1 MKRIL
6 LTCVMLVFAVFTTTA
21 LAQNRTV
28 SGKVTGSDDGLPLP
42 QVSIFLKGTTQGTPT
57 NADGTYSISVPADGG
72 TLVYRFLGYVTQ
84 EKVIDNQSVIN
95 ISLVPDATSLGEI
108 VVTGVATAIPS
119 KKLAFSVSSVSEE
132 LIQQVPQSNAG
143 SAVRGK
149 VAGVKVRQGGAP
161 LSNPTFQIRGAN
173 QLRTSNAPLIV
184 VDGILIEGSLSDINM
199 QDVENI
205 EVLKGA
211 SAASL
216 YGSRAANGVVAITT
230 RRGNNLAEGVINI
243 RWRNEFGAESLYNS
257 RAPQKTGSHHFEM
270 NADGSI
276 KTSSDPNGFTL
287 GQDDP
292 DLIQDNPFPN
302 GTVDH
307 LDQFFTGTNF
317 WTSYLQ
323 VTSNYG
329 SGNIAASFENTL
341 TGGVVPMNDGASRQN
356 LRVNLDQNI
365 TDKLKL
371 SVSTLYGIRNRDL
384 NYTGGGGTRGALR
397 NLFMMDPSAD
407 LLEDN
412 FDGTPYRW
420 NVNKFS
426 NSESN
431 PLYTLSRL
439 TDEFRQNRFLANV
452 RLNYE
457 IAAGFNV
464 EYAVSMDR
472 SDSHSY
478 TYLPKGHLD
487 ISAGNSPILG
497 SRSDSFNESTA
508 IISTATLSYV
518 KSFNDWNVRSRLFYQ
533 YEDRQTEGWGL
544 GAREQSASGIAS
556 YNNFVTTNPLS
567 SSASQVTASNFAAAV
582 SGDYQDKYIADLV
595 VRYEGVSLFGA
606 DQRWQTFFRGSFNY
620 RITEDVDIPGF
631 QELSLRGSY
640 GTSGNRP
647 GFSDQYEQFGLSAG
661 NISANGTLGNSNLK
675 NSITTEYEISLRAD
689 FLDRFSALLSYSNQE
704 TKDQILTVPISGAG
718 SGGFSSQIAN
728 AGTVEGQSYELTL
741 DYEAIK
747 TDKVGL
753 TFGLVLDR
761 FTGEIT
767 EFNRRDQ
774 IVGLNIWREGSKIGD
789 IYGEAYAQTIDQ
801 LSTDASGFVL
811 NDPFRSDGVAADYSV
826 NADGFVVHTASIGT
840 AQESVLRLTTDGGVP
855 LNDVLLGNATPD
867 FNLGLNTTFRY
878 KDLSIYMLWTHQSGG
893 LIYNQSNQWL
903 ARDLLNPMFDQAGV
917 ADGAKK
923 TTAYYLSIYNVNRSN
938 AFFLEDAT
946 NTRLAELAINYNIN
960 KNALDRMGLGNVFKA
975 AKVSII
981 GRNLLLLSDY
991 TGFDP
996 EVGNLQRPVDD
1007 FSYPLVRSFT
1017 GSIDLTF

>member
-6 LTCVMLVFAVFTTTA
+6 LTCVMLVFAVLTTSA

-57 NADGTYSISVPADGG
+57 NADGTYSISVPSSGG

-84 EKVIDNQSVIN
+84 EIAIGNQSVIN
-95 ISLVPDATSLGEI
+95 VSLVPDATSLGEV
-108 VVTGVATAIPS
+108 VVTGVAAATPE
-119 KKLAFSVSSVSEE
+119 KKLAFSVSKVDKE
-132 LIQQVPQSNAG
+132 LLQQVPQANA
-143 SAVRGK
+143 ANAINGK
-149 VAGVKVRQGGAP
+149 VAGVRFRRGNGGILAGAT
-161 LSNPTFQIRGAN
+161 LQIRGAS

-184 VDGILIEGSLSDINM
+184 VDGILIEGSLQDINM

-216 YGSRAANGVVAITT
+216 YGSRAANGVISIQTNSGAKAGAVPT
-230 RRGNNLAEGVINI
+230 I
-243 RWRNEFGAESLYNS
+243 RFRNEFGAEFLYSS
-257 RAPQKTGSHHFEM
+257 RAPEKTGSHHFAT
-270 NADGSI
+270 NPDGSI
-276 KTSSDPNGFTL
+276 VTANDPNGFNL

-292 DLIQDNPFPN
+292 DLLQDNAFPG

-307 LDQFFTGTNF
+307 LDQFFKGTNY

-329 SGNIAASFENTL
+329 SGNIAASFENTS
-341 TGGVVPMNDGASRQN
+341 TGGLLPLVDGDSRQN
-356 LRVNLDQNI
+356 LRVNLDQDI

-371 SVSTLYGIRNRDL
+371 SVRTLYGIRNRDL
-384 NYTGGGGTRGALR
+384 SWQGGLGTRGALR

-407 LLEDN
+407 LTEDN
-412 FDGTPYRW
+412 IDGTPYRW

-439 TDEFRQNRFLANV
+439 TRDFRQTRFLTNL

-457 IAAGFNV
+457 IAEGLNV
-464 EYAVSMDR
+464 EYSASIDKL
-472 SDSHSY
+472 DNHTF

-487 ISAGNSPILG
+487 ISAGNNPTLG
-497 SRSDSFNESTA
+497 QRADAFTDQTA
-508 IISTATLSYV
+508 IISTTTLSYV
-518 KSFNDWNVRSRLFYQ
+518 KSFNDWNVRSRAFYQ
-533 YEDRQTEGWGL
+533 YEDNQRETWGL
-544 GAREQSASGIAS
+544 SAQDQQATGILT
-556 YNNFVTTNPLS
+556 YNNFLTTNPLTS
-567 SSASQVTASNFAAAV
+567 GETQITAHNFAAAL
-582 SGDYQDKYIADLV
+582 SGDYQNKYIADLI

-620 RITEDVDIPGF
+620 RISEDVDIPGF
-631 QELSLRGSY
+631 QELSIRGSY

-647 GFSDQYEQFGLSAG
+647 NFADQYEQFGVTAG
-661 NISANGTLGNSNLK
+661 AISANGTLGNSELK
-675 NSITTEYEISLRAD
+675 NSVTTEYEISLRAD
-689 FLDRFSALLSYSNQE
+689 FLDKFSALLSYSNSTTE
-704 TKDQILTVPISGAG
+704 DQILTVPISGAA
-718 SGGFSSQIAN
+718 SGGFSQRIAN
-728 AGTVEGQSYELTL
+728 AGTVEGNSIELTL

-753 TFGLVLDR
+753 TFGLVFDR
-761 FTGEIT
+761 YQGEIT
-767 EFNRRDQ
+767 EFDRRDQ
-774 IVGLNIWREGSKIGD
+774 VVGLNIWREGSKIGD
-789 IYGEAYAQTIDQ
+789 IYGEQYARS
-801 LSTDASGFVL
+801 LSELTVDGAGNVL
-811 NDPFRSDGVAADYSV
+811 NDPFRQDGVIGDYSI

-840 AQESVLRLTTDGGVP
+840 NQESVLRKTDDNGVV
-855 LNDVLLGNATPD
+855 LNDILLGNATPD

-878 KDLSIYMLWTHQSGG
+878 KDLSVFMLWTHQSGG

-903 ARDLLNPMFDQAGV
+903 SRDLLHPMFDQAGI
-917 ADGAKK
+917 ADGSKK

-938 AFFLEDAT
+938 DFYLEDAT

-975 AKVSII
+975 AKLSII
-981 GRNLLLLSDY
+981 GRNLLILSDY

-996 EVGNLQRPVDD
+996 EVGNLQRPVDN
-1007 FSYPLVRSFT
+1007 FTYPLVRTFT

>member
-84 EKVIDNQSVIN
+84 EKVIGNQSVIN
-95 ISLVPDATSLGEI
+95 VSLVPDATSLGEI

-132 LIQQVPQSNAG
+132 LIQQVPQSSAG

-457 IAAGFNV
+457 IAEGFNV
-464 EYAVSMDR
+464 EYAISMDR

-478 TYLPKGHLD
+478 TYLPK
-487 ISAGNSPILG
+487 
-497 SRSDSFNESTA
+497 
-508 IISTATLSYV
+508 AT
-518 KSFNDWNVRSRLFYQ
+518 
-533 YEDRQTEGWGL
+533 
-544 GAREQSASGIAS
+544 
-556 YNNFVTTNPLS
+556 
-567 SSASQVTASNFAAAV
+567 
-582 SGDYQDKYIADLV
+582 
-595 VRYEGVSLFGA
+595 
-606 DQRWQTFFRGSFNY
+606 
-620 RITEDVDIPGF
+620 
-631 QELSLRGSY
+631 
-640 GTSGNRP
+640 
-647 GFSDQYEQFGLSAG
+647 
-661 NISANGTLGNSNLK
+661 
-675 NSITTEYEISLRAD
+675 
-689 FLDRFSALLSYSNQE
+689 
-704 TKDQILTVPISGAG
+704 
-718 SGGFSSQIAN
+718 
-728 AGTVEGQSYELTL
+728 
-741 DYEAIK
+741 
-747 TDKVGL
+747 
-753 TFGLVLDR
+753 
-761 FTGEIT
+761 
-767 EFNRRDQ
+767 
-774 IVGLNIWREGSKIGD
+774 
-789 IYGEAYAQTIDQ
+789 
-801 LSTDASGFVL
+801 
-811 NDPFRSDGVAADYSV
+811 
-826 NADGFVVHTASIGT
+826 
-840 AQESVLRLTTDGGVP
+840 
-855 LNDVLLGNATPD
+855 
-867 FNLGLNTTFRY
+867 
-878 KDLSIYMLWTHQSGG
+878 
-893 LIYNQSNQWL
+893 
-903 ARDLLNPMFDQAGV
+903 
-917 ADGAKK
+917 
-923 TTAYYLSIYNVNRSN
+923 
-938 AFFLEDAT
+938 
-946 NTRLAELAINYNIN
+946 
-960 KNALDRMGLGNVFKA
+960 
-975 AKVSII
+975 
-981 GRNLLLLSDY
+981 
-991 TGFDP
+991 
-996 EVGNLQRPVDD
+996 
-1007 FSYPLVRSFT
+1007 
-1017 GSIDLTF
+1017 